1 MTEPDFVIPEDQLP
15 EGFAERIDDPP
26 DVPVTPRAA
35 ATVVL
40 MRNHE
45 QGVQILLLQRAR
57 SSGFVPGAYVFPGG
71 LVDAD
76 DAAPA
81 ILERAVDLTLE
92 ATADRL
98 DLHDADPPAA
108 AYYLAAMREAF
119 EETGILVGHDRRG
132 GPVSTAAQNESV
144 LEARNRLLDE
154 ACTFAEAL
162 DDLGALLDGR
172 AMEYIAHWITPLA
185 EPRRYDARFFAAA
198 VPDDA
203 EPAIHAAEM
212 TDAIWINPRQALERT
227 EEGSLPMVFPTIK
240 TVEALASFDST
251 EAILDGFRERTIPS
265 ILPRLIRTPEGIA
278 LRIPEVV
285 SDYR

>member
-15 EGFAERIDDPP
+15 EGFAERVDDPP
-26 DVPVTPRAA
+26 DVPVRPRAA

-40 MRNHE
+40 MRDHE
-45 QGVQILLLQRAR
+45 EGVQILLLRRVR

-92 ATADRL
+92 AAADRL
-98 DLHDADPPAA
+98 DLHEADPPAA

-119 EETGILVGHDRRG
+119 EETGILVGRDRRG
-132 GPVSTAAQNESV
+132 GPVPTAAQNEGV
-144 LEARNRLLDE
+144 LEARDRLLDE
-154 ACTFAEAL
+154 TCTFAEAL
-162 DDLGALLDGR
+162 DELGAVLDGG
-172 AMEYIAHWITPLA
+172 AIEYIGHWITPIA

-198 VPDDA
+198 VPEDA

-212 TDAIWINPRQALERT
+212 TDAIWITPRRALERT
-227 EEGSLPMVFPTIK
+227 RDGSLPMVFPTIK
-240 TVEALASFDST
+240 TVEALVSFET
-251 EAILDGFRERTIPS
+251 NEAILDGFRGRTIPS

-278 LRIPEVV
+278 LRMPEIV
-285 SDYR
+285 SEYR

>member
-15 EGFAERIDDPP
+15 EGFAARVDDPP

-45 QGVQILLLQRAR
+45 EGVQILLLRRAR

-81 ILERAVDLTLE
+81 LLDRSDELTL
-92 ATADRL
+92 AAAADRL

-108 AYYLAAMREAF
+108 AYYLAAIREAF
-119 EETGILVGHDRRG
+119 EETGLLVGRHRDG
-132 GPVSTAAQNESV
+132 GVIPSAAQNEGV
-144 LEARNRLLDE
+144 LDARDRLLDE

-162 DDLGALLDGR
+162 DEFGARLDGR
-172 AMEYIAHWITPLA
+172 AMEYIGHWITPVA

-212 TDAIWINPRQALERT
+212 TDAIWITPRRALERT
-227 EEGSLPMVFPTIK
+227 RDGSLPMVFPTIK
-240 TVEALASFDST
+240 TVEALESFEST
-251 EAILDGFRERTIPS
+251 EAILEGFRGRAIPS
-265 ILPRLIRTPEGIA
+265 ILPRLIRTAEGIA
-278 LRIPEVV
+278 LRLPEVV